1 MIFHGKIQKKAIIT
15 DFMSQR
21 KFWTIGQLDAT
32 GVRGPHEKE
41 LEDISKVK
49 YPLFLNMNMDALK
62 DIVNNELGG
71 KIENIGFSE
80 EWTISIEMFPEVNV
94 HMVYSYFGN
103 EFGNGIEAEF
113 KFYFSG
119 KRVYWVPGEDSA
131 TFIDIVMDFIQRK
144 IKNQEPFE
152 QNYNNKTELMESVLK
167 QRSEPFILLKEQDR
181 ENLANF
187 LGAKV
192 WKVTNG
198 WHIKKEFFPEIF
210 IEIIWNEKDGLDIK
224 FTGDNLSNNID
235 SYHIEFVG
243 IFLINHILRFITVNN
258 MDENLPDICYKM
270 FSRYYTK
277 NIGYW
282 DHRVR

>member
-1 MIFHGKIQKKAIIT
+1 
-15 DFMSQR
+15 MSQR
-21 KFWTIGQLDAT
+21 KFWTVGQVDAT

-49 YPLFLNMNMDALK
+49 YPLFINLNMDALK

-80 EWTISIEMFPEVNV
+80 DWTISIEMFPEVNI
-94 HMVYSYFGN
+94 HMAYSYFGD
-103 EFGNGIEAEF
+103 EFGDGIEAEF

-119 KRVYWVPGEDSA
+119 TRVFWVPGEDIA
-131 TFIDIVMDFIQRK
+131 TFIDIIMDFIERK
-144 IKNQEPFE
+144 IKEQEPFE
-152 QNYNNKTELMESVLK
+152 QNYDTKTELMENVLK

-181 ENLANF
+181 ENLADF

-192 WKVTNG
+192 WKATNG
-198 WHIKKEFFPEIF
+198 WRIKKEFFPEIF
-210 IEIIWNEKDGLDIK
+210 IEITWNKKDGLDVK
-224 FTGDNLSNNID
+224 FSGDKLSKNID

-258 MDENLPDICYKM
+258 IDKNLPDICYIM

-277 NIGYW
+277 NIGHW